1 MAAMT
6 VSSSETDCILI
17 SRDKASAWPN
27 SVVLRYC
34 MLKSYPSR
42 MIAHRCN
49 RLAEYTG
56 IPFFLAEYWKKWFVV
71 RQECKV
77 TPE

>member
-6 VSSSETDCILI
+6 VSSSETDCVLM
-17 SRDKASAWPN
+17 SRDKASARPN

-34 MLKSYPSR
+34 MLKSYPGR

-56 IPFFLAEYWKKWFVV
+56 IPFFEPNIESSGLWSVGSVK
-71 RQECKV
+71 
-77 TPE
+77 